1 MKDARLEI
9 RINKETKEALH
20 LIAMHLTSTGTIT
33 ELIQELIDR
42 TIENNRKLLNEPV
55 VK

>member
-20 LIAMHLTSTGTIT
+20 SIAMHLTSTGTIT
-33 ELIQELIDR
+33 ELIQELIDS
-42 TIENNRKLLNEPV
+42 TIEKHKKLINTPV
-55 VK
+55 IR